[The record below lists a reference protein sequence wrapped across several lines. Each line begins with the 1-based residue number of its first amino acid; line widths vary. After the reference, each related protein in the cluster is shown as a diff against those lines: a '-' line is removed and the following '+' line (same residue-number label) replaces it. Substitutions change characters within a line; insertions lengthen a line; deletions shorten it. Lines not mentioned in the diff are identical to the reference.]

1 MRKILLF
8 NGFITMILL
17 ALFIWQT
24 IYAALKWLEF
34 TTITSSS
41 SEDEGSVLFPSI
53 TVCKNYLNGLRP
65 EVVTN
70 ASLDTKDKIEILH
83 QKTWKKNEVFYFFS
97 HAKMFNKT
105 FPCTTK
111 EGATEQGKPCSFPF
125 IDEVHGKQE
134 KCVDPLIFCYTRS
147 AWAYRPR
154 VGLRRKKFYHWF
166 SIVKYIFTSSHRHLQ
181 KIYLKGM

>member
-134 KCVDPLIFCYTRS
+134 KCVEPLIFCYTRS
-147 AWAYRPR
+147 ACIISTT
-154 VGLRRKKFYHWF
+154 
-166 SIVKYIFTSSHRHLQ
+166 SIQFHQTFLTTFVNLNLT
-181 KIYLKGM
+181 